1 MEGFL
6 LNLLE
11 CTLTMTVLSCLL
23 LALTPLLER
32 RYSPRC
38 LYALWLVVV
47 VGFAVP
53 VRPGAFPAAVTV
65 ALPAP
70 DWEVRLVAPAQ
81 QDGGVPAQG
90 QDIAGAQDG
99 GEQALQADARFAFSP
114 VQAAFAVWMLGATA
128 WLAASLAVHVRF
140 VRTVRRWSRPIG
152 EKEPLD
158 ALTRAKAHAGVRHRV
173 RLRRC
178 PAVASPM
185 LVGVFRP
192 VILLPDTA
200 LTGRA
205 LELVLLHEL
214 YHLRRGDI
222 PAKMLLMLA
231 RAMHWFNPFMRYVA
245 RALAYHC
252 EASCD
257 ALVVRNTDLDAR
269 QYYSETLIGII
280 RRHSGARSVLC
291 TSYYGGVNGMKR
303 RILSI
308 MDMGTKRIGALA
320 ACLTVA
326 LTLGMGMALALEPEE
341 ETARAALTPMATDAA
356 TPVATDAATPMA
368 TQASQEAIPYGV
380 AVSVSGTHGVG
391 TRLCAQPD
399 ASLWETPLAVY
410 YDGAPF
416 HAERIYAGQDWAY
429 GSFGN
434 GAVYGYVPLSD
445 LMGATGPRNAQAASL
460 PRGRVT
466 TQAFLLAQ
474 ARDDAQAIGLLSA
487 GTEVTLWGRVG
498 DWYHVQAGNETG
510 FVLVWSV
517 KVGEAFVASVQKSL
531 PRAFELLLSSEA
543 IRSEETWMFE
553 RRAEA
558 WGGDHGVPREGDIS
572 AREATDIARRAVAER
587 WGLDEGGLEPAEP
600 DGVYFI
606 TVGEDGSYQSRVRNG
621 DEIVTFNRPYYQV
634 NLRYGDDPT
643 QGYSV
648 YIQPVTGEVLAACGP
663 EDGNG

>member
-1 MEGFL
+1 MGGFL

-11 CTLTMTVLSCLL
+11 CTLTMTALSCLL

-38 LYALWLVVV
+38 LYALWLVVL

-53 VRPGAFPAAVTV
+53 VRPGDAPQAMTVTLHAPEAMSAASLQT
-65 ALPAP
+65 ASPEA
-70 DWEVRLVAPAQ
+70 R
-81 QDGGVPAQG
+81 DGTPE
-90 QDIAGAQDG
+90 
-99 GEQALQADARFAFSP
+99 GEQAPTRAQAGEARAPSAAPRMTLSP
-114 VQAAFAVWMLGATA
+114 VQAAFAIWLLGAA
-128 WLAASLAVHVRF
+128 VWLAAAAVAHARF
-140 VRTVRRWSRPIG
+140 LRTVRRWGRSVG

-158 ALTRAKAHAGVRHRV
+158 ALARAKARAGVRRHV
-173 RLRRC
+173 WLRRC
-178 PAVASPM
+178 PAMASPM
-185 LVGVFRP
+185 LVGVLRP

-200 LTGRA
+200 LAGPA

-214 YHLRRGDI
+214 HHLRRGDI
-222 PAKMLLMLA
+222 PVKLLLVLV
-231 RAMHWFNPFMRYVA
+231 RGMHWFNPIMHWVD

-257 ALVVRNTDLDAR
+257 AWVMRGADLDAR
-269 QYYSETLIGII
+269 QYYSETLIGVI
-280 RRHSGARSVLC
+280 RRESGTRSALC

-308 MDMGTKRIGALA
+308 MDTSRKRVGVLA

-326 LTLGMGMALALEPEE
+326 LTLGTGLALELEPEE
-341 ETARAALTPMATDAA
+341 ETAAVAAPVSTAA
-356 TPVATDAATPMA
+356 PEA
-368 TQASQEAIPYGV
+368 TQTPDRQALRGV
-380 AVSVSGTHGVG
+380 TVTVSGTRGVG
-391 TRLCAQPD
+391 TRLCAEPD
-399 ASLWETPLAVY
+399 ATLWETPLAVY
-410 YDGAPF
+410 YDGATF
-416 HAERIYAGQDWAY
+416 YAERIYAGEDWAY
-429 GSFGN
+429 GSFGE

-445 LMGATGPRNAQAASL
+445 LVGATVPRNVQAASM
-460 PRGRVT
+460 PCGVVT
-466 TQAFLLAQ
+466 AQTLLLSGAQ
-474 ARDDAQAIGLLSA
+474 SDAQATGLLGA
-487 GTEVTLWGRVG
+487 GTEVTVWGRVG
-498 DWYHVQAGNETG
+498 DWYHVQAGEQAG
-510 FVLVWSV
+510 FVPIWSV
-517 KVGEAFVASVQKSL
+517 KVNDAFAATVQKSL
-531 PRAFELLLSSEA
+531 PRAFELQRSPEA
-543 IRSEETWMFE
+543 IRSEETWIFE

-572 AREATDIARRAVAER
+572 AQEATAIARRTVAER

-634 NLRYGDDPT
+634 NLQYGDDPT

-663 EDGNG
+663 EDANG

>member
-1 MEGFL
+1 MGGFL

-11 CTLTMTVLSCLL
+11 CTLTMTALSCLL

-38 LYALWLVVV
+38 LYALWLVVL

-53 VRPGAFPAAVTV
+53 VRPGDAPQAMTVTLHAPEAMSAASLQT
-65 ALPAP
+65 ASPEA
-70 DWEVRLVAPAQ
+70 R
-81 QDGGVPAQG
+81 DGTPE
-90 QDIAGAQDG
+90 
-99 GEQALQADARFAFSP
+99 GEQAPTRAQAGEARAPSAAPRMTLSP
-114 VQAAFAVWMLGATA
+114 VQTAFAIWLLGAA
-128 WLAASLAVHVRF
+128 VWLAAAAVAHARF
-140 VRTVRRWSRPIG
+140 LRTVRRWGRSVG

-158 ALTRAKAHAGVRHRV
+158 ALARAKARAGVRRHV
-173 RLRRC
+173 WLRRC

-185 LVGVFRP
+185 LVGVLRP

-200 LTGRA
+200 LAGPA

-214 YHLRRGDI
+214 HHLRRGDI
-222 PAKMLLMLA
+222 PVKLLLVLV
-231 RAMHWFNPFMRYVA
+231 RGMHWFNPIMHWVD

-257 ALVVRNTDLDAR
+257 AWVVRGADLDAR
-269 QYYSETLIGII
+269 QYYSETLIGVI
-280 RRHSGARSVLC
+280 RRQSGTRSALC

-308 MDMGTKRIGALA
+308 MDMSRKRVGVLA

-326 LTLGMGMALALEPEE
+326 LTLGTGLALALEPEE
-341 ETARAALTPMATDAA
+341 ETAAAVAAPVSTAAPAA
-356 TPVATDAATPMA
+356 TQTPDR
-368 TQASQEAIPYGV
+368 QALRGV
-380 AVSVSGTHGVG
+380 TVTVSGTRGVG
-391 TRLCAQPD
+391 TRLCAEPD
-399 ASLWETPLAVY
+399 ATLWETPLAVY
-410 YDGAPF
+410 YDGATF
-416 HAERIYAGQDWAY
+416 YAERIYAGEDWAY
-429 GSFGN
+429 GSFGE

-445 LMGATGPRNAQAASL
+445 LVGATVPRNVQAASM
-460 PRGRVT
+460 PCGVVT
-466 TQAFLLAQ
+466 AQTLLLSGAQ
-474 ARDDAQAIGLLSA
+474 SDAQATGLLGA
-487 GTEVTLWGRVG
+487 GTAVMLWGRVG
-498 DWYHVQAGNETG
+498 DWYHVQAGEQAG
-510 FVLVWSV
+510 FVPIWSV
-517 KVGEAFVASVQKSL
+517 RVNDAFAATVQKSL
-531 PRAFELLLSSEA
+531 PRAFELQRSPEA
-543 IRSEETWMFE
+543 IRSEETWIFE

-572 AREATDIARRAVAER
+572 AQEATAIARRTVAER

-663 EDGNG
+663 EDANG

>member
-1 MEGFL
+1 MGGFL

-11 CTLTMTVLSCLL
+11 CTLTMTALSCLL

-38 LYALWLVVV
+38 LYALWLVVL

-53 VRPGAFPAAVTV
+53 VRPGDAPQAMTVTLHAPEAMSAASLQT
-65 ALPAP
+65 ASPEA
-70 DWEVRLVAPAQ
+70 R
-81 QDGGVPAQG
+81 DGTPE
-90 QDIAGAQDG
+90 
-99 GEQALQADARFAFSP
+99 GEQAPTRAQAGEARAPSAAPRMTLSP
-114 VQAAFAVWMLGATA
+114 VQTAFAIWLLGAA
-128 WLAASLAVHVRF
+128 VWLAAAAVAHARF
-140 VRTVRRWSRPIG
+140 LRTVRRWGRSVG

-158 ALTRAKAHAGVRHRV
+158 ALARAKARAGVRRHV
-173 RLRRC
+173 WLRRC

-185 LVGVFRP
+185 LVGVLRP

-200 LTGRA
+200 LAGPA

-214 YHLRRGDI
+214 HHLRRGDI
-222 PAKMLLMLA
+222 PVKLLLVLV
-231 RAMHWFNPFMRYVA
+231 RGMHWFNPIMHWMD

-257 ALVVRNTDLDAR
+257 AWVVRGADLDAR
-269 QYYSETLIGII
+269 QYYSETLIGVI
-280 RRHSGARSVLC
+280 RRESGTRSALC

-308 MDMGTKRIGALA
+308 MDTSKKRVGVLA

-326 LTLGMGMALALEPEE
+326 LTLGTGLALELEPEE
-341 ETARAALTPMATDAA
+341 ETAAVAAPVSTAA
-356 TPVATDAATPMA
+356 PEA
-368 TQASQEAIPYGV
+368 TQTPDRQALRGV
-380 AVSVSGTHGVG
+380 TVTVSGTRGVG
-391 TRLCAQPD
+391 TRLCAEPD
-399 ASLWETPLAVY
+399 ATLWETPLAVY
-410 YDGAPF
+410 YDGATF
-416 HAERIYAGQDWAY
+416 YAERIYAGEDWAY
-429 GSFGN
+429 GSFGE

-445 LMGATGPRNAQAASL
+445 LVGATVPRNVQAASM
-460 PRGRVT
+460 PCGVVT
-466 TQAFLLAQ
+466 AQTLLLSGAQ
-474 ARDDAQAIGLLSA
+474 SDAQATGLLGA
-487 GTEVTLWGRVG
+487 GTEVTVWGRVG
-498 DWYHVQAGNETG
+498 DWYHVQAGEQAG
-510 FVLVWSV
+510 FVPIWSV
-517 KVGEAFVASVQKSL
+517 RVNDAFAATVQKSL
-531 PRAFELLLSSEA
+531 PRAFELQRSPEA
-543 IRSEETWMFE
+543 IRSEETWIFE

-572 AREATDIARRAVAER
+572 AQEATAIARRTVAER

-663 EDGNG
+663 EDANG

>member
-1 MEGFL
+1 MGGFL

-11 CTLTMTVLSCLL
+11 CTLTMTALSCLL

-38 LYALWLVVV
+38 LYALWLVVL

-53 VRPGAFPAAVTV
+53 VRPGDAPQAMTVTLHAPEAMSAASLQT
-65 ALPAP
+65 ASPEA
-70 DWEVRLVAPAQ
+70 R
-81 QDGGVPAQG
+81 DGTPE
-90 QDIAGAQDG
+90 
-99 GEQALQADARFAFSP
+99 GEQAPTRAQAGEARALSAAPRMTLSP
-114 VQAAFAVWMLGATA
+114 VQAAFAIWLLGAA
-128 WLAASLAVHVRF
+128 VWLAAAAVAHARF
-140 VRTVRRWSRPIG
+140 LRTVRRWGRSVG

-158 ALTRAKAHAGVRHRV
+158 ALARAKARAGVRRHV
-173 RLRRC
+173 WLRRC

-185 LVGVFRP
+185 LVGVLRP

-200 LTGRA
+200 LAGPA

-214 YHLRRGDI
+214 HHLRRGDI
-222 PAKMLLMLA
+222 PVKLLLVLV
-231 RAMHWFNPFMRYVA
+231 RGMHWFNPIMHWVD

-257 ALVVRNTDLDAR
+257 AWVMRGADLDAR
-269 QYYSETLIGII
+269 QYYSETLIGVI
-280 RRHSGARSVLC
+280 RRQSGTRSALC

-308 MDMGTKRIGALA
+308 MDMSRKRVGVLA

-326 LTLGMGMALALEPEE
+326 LTLGTGLALALEPEE
-341 ETARAALTPMATDAA
+341 ETAAVAAPVSTAA
-356 TPVATDAATPMA
+356 PEA
-368 TQASQEAIPYGV
+368 TQTPDRQALRGV
-380 AVSVSGTHGVG
+380 TVTVSGTRGVG
-391 TRLCAQPD
+391 TRLCAEPD
-399 ASLWETPLAVY
+399 ATLWETPLAVY
-410 YDGAPF
+410 YDGATF
-416 HAERIYAGQDWAY
+416 YAERIYAGEDWAY

-445 LMGATGPRNAQAASL
+445 LVGATVPRNVQAASM
-460 PRGRVT
+460 PCGVVT
-466 TQAFLLAQ
+466 AQTLLLSGAQ
-474 ARDDAQAIGLLSA
+474 SDAQATGLLGA
-487 GTEVTLWGRVG
+487 GTAVTVWGRVG
-498 DWYHVQAGNETG
+498 DWYHVQAGEQAG
-510 FVLVWSV
+510 FVPIWSV
-517 KVGEAFVASVQKSL
+517 RVNDAFAATVQKSL
-531 PRAFELLLSSEA
+531 PRAFELQRSPEA
-543 IRSEETWMFE
+543 IRSEETWIFE

-572 AREATDIARRAVAER
+572 AQEATAIARRTVAER

-634 NLRYGDDPT
+634 NLQYGDDPT

-663 EDGNG
+663 EDANG

>member
-1 MEGFL
+1 MGGFL

-11 CTLTMTVLSCLL
+11 CTLTMTALSCLL

-38 LYALWLVVV
+38 LYALWLVVL

-53 VRPGAFPAAVTV
+53 VRPGDAPQAMTVTLHAPEAMSAASLQT
-65 ALPAP
+65 ASPEA
-70 DWEVRLVAPAQ
+70 R
-81 QDGGVPAQG
+81 DGTPE
-90 QDIAGAQDG
+90 
-99 GEQALQADARFAFSP
+99 GEQAPTRAQAGEARAPSAAPRMTLSP
-114 VQAAFAVWMLGATA
+114 VQTAFAIWLLGAA
-128 WLAASLAVHVRF
+128 VWLAAAAVAHARF
-140 VRTVRRWSRPIG
+140 LRTVRRWGRSVG

-158 ALTRAKAHAGVRHRV
+158 ALARAKARAGVRRHV
-173 RLRRC
+173 WLRRC

-185 LVGVFRP
+185 LVGVLRP

-200 LTGRA
+200 LAGPA

-214 YHLRRGDI
+214 HHLRRGDI
-222 PAKMLLMLA
+222 PVKLLLVLV
-231 RAMHWFNPFMRYVA
+231 RGMHWFNPIMHWVD

-257 ALVVRNTDLDAR
+257 AWVMRGADLDAR
-269 QYYSETLIGII
+269 QYYSETLIGVI
-280 RRHSGARSVLC
+280 RRESGTRSALC

-308 MDMGTKRIGALA
+308 MDMSRKRVGVLA

-326 LTLGMGMALALEPEE
+326 LTLGTGLALELEPEE
-341 ETARAALTPMATDAA
+341 ETAAVAAPVSTAA
-356 TPVATDAATPMA
+356 PEA
-368 TQASQEAIPYGV
+368 TQTPDRQALRGV
-380 AVSVSGTHGVG
+380 TVTVSGTRGVG
-391 TRLCAQPD
+391 TRLCAEPD
-399 ASLWETPLAVY
+399 ATLWETPLAVY
-410 YDGAPF
+410 YDGATF
-416 HAERIYAGQDWAY
+416 YAERIYAGEDWAY
-429 GSFGN
+429 GSFGE

-445 LMGATGPRNAQAASL
+445 LVGATVPRNVQAASM
-460 PRGRVT
+460 PCGVVT
-466 TQAFLLAQ
+466 AQTLLLSGAQ
-474 ARDDAQAIGLLSA
+474 SDAQATGLLGA
-487 GTEVTLWGRVG
+487 GTAVMLWGRVG
-498 DWYHVQAGNETG
+498 DWYHVQAGEQAG
-510 FVLVWSV
+510 FVPIWSV
-517 KVGEAFVASVQKSL
+517 RVNDAFAATVQKSL
-531 PRAFELLLSSEA
+531 PRAFELQRSPEA
-543 IRSEETWMFE
+543 IRSEETWIFE

-572 AREATDIARRAVAER
+572 AQEATAIARRTVAER

-634 NLRYGDDPT
+634 NLQYGDDPT

-663 EDGNG
+663 EDANG

>member
-1 MEGFL
+1 MGGFL

-11 CTLTMTVLSCLL
+11 CTLTMTALSCLL

-38 LYALWLVVV
+38 LYALWLVVL

-53 VRPGAFPAAVTV
+53 VRPGDAPQAMTVTLHAPEAMSAASLQT
-65 ALPAP
+65 ASPEA
-70 DWEVRLVAPAQ
+70 R
-81 QDGGVPAQG
+81 DGTPE
-90 QDIAGAQDG
+90 
-99 GEQALQADARFAFSP
+99 GEQAPTRAQAGEARAPSAAPRMTLSP
-114 VQAAFAVWMLGATA
+114 VQTAFAIWLLGAA
-128 WLAASLAVHVRF
+128 VWLAAAAVAHARF
-140 VRTVRRWSRPIG
+140 LRTVRRWGRSVG

-158 ALTRAKAHAGVRHRV
+158 ALARAKARAGVRRHV
-173 RLRRC
+173 WLRRC

-185 LVGVFRP
+185 LVGVLRP

-200 LTGRA
+200 LAGPA

-214 YHLRRGDI
+214 HHLRRGDI
-222 PAKMLLMLA
+222 PVKLLLVLV
-231 RAMHWFNPFMRYVA
+231 RGMHWFNPIMHWVD

-257 ALVVRNTDLDAR
+257 AWVMRGADLDAR
-269 QYYSETLIGII
+269 QYYSETLIGVI
-280 RRHSGARSVLC
+280 RRESGTRSALC

-308 MDMGTKRIGALA
+308 MDTSKKRVGVLA

-326 LTLGMGMALALEPEE
+326 LTLGTGLALELEPEE
-341 ETARAALTPMATDAA
+341 ETAAVAAPVSTAA
-356 TPVATDAATPMA
+356 PEA
-368 TQASQEAIPYGV
+368 TQTPDRQALRGV
-380 AVSVSGTHGVG
+380 TVTVSGTRGVG
-391 TRLCAQPD
+391 TRLCAEPD
-399 ASLWETPLAVY
+399 ATLWETPLAVY
-410 YDGAPF
+410 YDGATF
-416 HAERIYAGQDWAY
+416 YAERIYAGEDWAY
-429 GSFGN
+429 GSFGE

-445 LMGATGPRNAQAASL
+445 LVGATVPRNVQAASM
-460 PRGRVT
+460 PCGVVT
-466 TQAFLLAQ
+466 AQTLLLSGAQ
-474 ARDDAQAIGLLSA
+474 SDAQATGLLGA
-487 GTEVTLWGRVG
+487 GTEVTVWGRVG
-498 DWYHVQAGNETG
+498 DWYHVQAGEQAG
-510 FVLVWSV
+510 FVPIWSV
-517 KVGEAFVASVQKSL
+517 RVNDAFAATVQKSL
-531 PRAFELLLSSEA
+531 PRAFELQRSPEA
-543 IRSEETWMFE
+543 IRSEETWIFE

-572 AREATDIARRAVAER
+572 AQEATAIARRTVAER

-663 EDGNG
+663 EDANG

>member
-1 MEGFL
+1 MGGFL

-11 CTLTMTVLSCLL
+11 CTLTMTALSCLL

-38 LYALWLVVV
+38 LYALWLVVL

-53 VRPGAFPAAVTV
+53 VRPGDAPQAMTVT
-65 ALPAP
+65 LHAP
-70 DWEVRLVAPAQ
+70 EQEMLLSAPARTDPSEAPVASEMQ
-81 QDGGVPAQG
+81 AD
-90 QDIAGAQDG
+90 AQDG
-99 GEQALQADARFAFSP
+99 GAQDPVLPRLALTPVQTAFSI
-114 VQAAFAVWMLGATA
+114 WLLGAA
-128 WLAASLAVHVRF
+128 VWLAAAAVAHARF
-140 VRTVRRWSRPIG
+140 LRTVRRWGRSVG

-158 ALTRAKAHAGVRHRV
+158 ALARAKARAGVRRHV
-173 RLRRC
+173 WLRRC

-185 LVGVFRP
+185 LVGVLRP

-200 LTGRA
+200 LAGPA

-214 YHLRRGDI
+214 HHLRRGDI
-222 PAKMLLMLA
+222 PVKLLLVLV
-231 RAMHWFNPFMRYVA
+231 RGMHWFNPIMHWVD

-257 ALVVRNTDLDAR
+257 AWVMRGADLDAR
-269 QYYSETLIGII
+269 QYYSETLIGVI
-280 RRHSGARSVLC
+280 RRESGTRSALC

-308 MDMGTKRIGALA
+308 MDTSKKRVGVLA

-326 LTLGMGMALALEPEE
+326 LTLGTGLALELEPGE
-341 ETARAALTPMATDAA
+341 ETAAVAAPVSTAA
-356 TPVATDAATPMA
+356 PEA
-368 TQASQEAIPYGV
+368 TQTPDRQALRGV
-380 AVSVSGTHGVG
+380 TVTVSGTRGVG
-391 TRLCAQPD
+391 TRLCAEPD
-399 ASLWETPLAVY
+399 ATLWETPLAVY
-410 YDGAPF
+410 YDGATF
-416 HAERIYAGQDWAY
+416 YAERIYAGEDWAY
-429 GSFGN
+429 GSFGE

-445 LMGATGPRNAQAASL
+445 LVGATVPRNVQAASM
-460 PRGRVT
+460 PCGVVT
-466 TQAFLLAQ
+466 AQTLLLSGAQ
-474 ARDDAQAIGLLSA
+474 SDAQATGLLGA
-487 GTEVTLWGRVG
+487 GTEVTVWGRVG
-498 DWYHVQAGNETG
+498 DWYHVQAEEQAG
-510 FVLVWSV
+510 FVPVWSV
-517 KVGEAFVASVQKSL
+517 KVNDAFAATVQKSL
-531 PRAFELLLSSEA
+531 PRAFELQRSPEA
-543 IRSEETWMFE
+543 IRSEETWIFE

-572 AREATDIARRAVAER
+572 AQEATAIARRTVAER

-634 NLRYGDDPT
+634 NLRYGDDPA

-663 EDGNG
+663 EDANG

>member
-1 MEGFL
+1 MGGFL

-11 CTLTMTVLSCLL
+11 CTLTMTALSCLL

-38 LYALWLVVV
+38 LYALWLVVL

-53 VRPGAFPAAVTV
+53 VRPGDAPQAMTVTLHAPEAMSAASLQT
-65 ALPAP
+65 ASPEA
-70 DWEVRLVAPAQ
+70 R
-81 QDGGVPAQG
+81 DGTPE
-90 QDIAGAQDG
+90 
-99 GEQALQADARFAFSP
+99 GEQAPTRAQAGEARAPSAAPRMTLSP
-114 VQAAFAVWMLGATA
+114 VQTAFAIWLLGAA
-128 WLAASLAVHVRF
+128 VWLAAAAVAHARF
-140 VRTVRRWSRPIG
+140 LRTVRRWGRSVG

-158 ALTRAKAHAGVRHRV
+158 ALARAKARAGVRRHV
-173 RLRRC
+173 WLRRC

-185 LVGVFRP
+185 LVGVLRP

-200 LTGRA
+200 LAGPA

-214 YHLRRGDI
+214 HHLRRGDI
-222 PAKMLLMLA
+222 PVKLLLVLV
-231 RAMHWFNPFMRYVA
+231 RGMHWFNPIMHWVD

-257 ALVVRNTDLDAR
+257 AWVVRGADLDAR
-269 QYYSETLIGII
+269 QYYSETLIGVI
-280 RRHSGARSVLC
+280 RRESGTRSALC

-308 MDMGTKRIGALA
+308 MDMSRKRVGVLA

-326 LTLGMGMALALEPEE
+326 LTLGTGLALELEPEE
-341 ETARAALTPMATDAA
+341 ETAAVAAPVSTAAPAA
-356 TPVATDAATPMA
+356 TQTPDR
-368 TQASQEAIPYGV
+368 QALRGV
-380 AVSVSGTHGVG
+380 TVTVSGTRGVG
-391 TRLCAQPD
+391 TRLCAEPD
-399 ASLWETPLAVY
+399 ATLWETPLAVY
-410 YDGAPF
+410 YDGATF
-416 HAERIYAGQDWAY
+416 YAERIYAGEDWAY
-429 GSFGN
+429 GSFGE

-445 LMGATGPRNAQAASL
+445 LVGATVPRNVQAASM
-460 PRGRVT
+460 PCGVVT
-466 TQAFLLAQ
+466 AQTLLLSGAQ
-474 ARDDAQAIGLLSA
+474 SDAQATGLLGA
-487 GTEVTLWGRVG
+487 GTEVTVWGRVG
-498 DWYHVQAGNETG
+498 DWYHVQAGEQAG
-510 FVLVWSV
+510 FVPIWSV
-517 KVGEAFVASVQKSL
+517 RVNDAFAATVQKSL
-531 PRAFELLLSSEA
+531 PRAFELQRSPEA
-543 IRSEETWMFE
+543 IRSEETWIFE

-572 AREATDIARRAVAER
+572 AQEATAIARRTVAER

-634 NLRYGDDPT
+634 NLQYGDDPT

-663 EDGNG
+663 EDANG

>member
-1 MEGFL
+1 MGGFL

-11 CTLTMTVLSCLL
+11 CTLTMTALSCLL

-38 LYALWLVVV
+38 LYALWLVVL

-53 VRPGAFPAAVTV
+53 VRPGDAPQAMTVTLHAPEAMSAASLQT
-65 ALPAP
+65 ASPEARDGTPEGEQAP
-70 DWEVRLVAPAQ
+70 TR
-81 QDGGVPAQG
+81 
-90 QDIAGAQDG
+90 AQDG
-99 GEQALQADARFAFSP
+99 GARAPSAAPRMTLSP
-114 VQAAFAVWMLGATA
+114 VQAAFAIWLLGAA
-128 WLAASLAVHVRF
+128 VWLAAAAVAHARF
-140 VRTVRRWSRPIG
+140 LRTVRRWGRSVG

-158 ALTRAKAHAGVRHRV
+158 ALARAKARAGVRRHV
-173 RLRRC
+173 WLRRC

-185 LVGVFRP
+185 LVGVLRP

-200 LTGRA
+200 LAGPA

-214 YHLRRGDI
+214 HHLRRGDI
-222 PAKMLLMLA
+222 PVKLLLVLV
-231 RAMHWFNPFMRYVA
+231 RGMHWFNPIMHWVD

-257 ALVVRNTDLDAR
+257 AWVMRGADLDAR
-269 QYYSETLIGII
+269 QYYSETLIGVI
-280 RRHSGARSVLC
+280 RRESGTRSALC

-308 MDMGTKRIGALA
+308 MDTSRKRVGVLA

-326 LTLGMGMALALEPEE
+326 LTLGTGLALALEPEE
-341 ETARAALTPMATDAA
+341 ETAAAVAAPVSTVAPAA
-356 TPVATDAATPMA
+356 TQTPDR
-368 TQASQEAIPYGV
+368 QALRGV
-380 AVSVSGTHGVG
+380 TVTVSGTRGVG
-391 TRLCAQPD
+391 TRLCAEPD
-399 ASLWETPLAVY
+399 ATLWETPLAVY
-410 YDGAPF
+410 YDGATF
-416 HAERIYAGQDWAY
+416 YAERIYAGEDWAY

-445 LMGATGPRNAQAASL
+445 LVGATVPRNVQAASM
-460 PRGRVT
+460 PCGVVT
-466 TQAFLLAQ
+466 AQTLLLSGAQ
-474 ARDDAQAIGLLSA
+474 SDAQATGLLGA
-487 GTEVTLWGRVG
+487 GTEVTVWGRVG
-498 DWYHVQAGNETG
+498 DWYHVQAGERAG
-510 FVLVWSV
+510 FVPIWSV
-517 KVGEAFVASVQKSL
+517 RVNDAFAATVQKSL
-531 PRAFELLLSSEA
+531 PRAFELQRSPEA
-543 IRSEETWMFE
+543 IRSEETWIFE

-572 AREATDIARRAVAER
+572 AQEATAIARRTVAER

-634 NLRYGDDPT
+634 NLQYGDDPT

-663 EDGNG
+663 EDANG

>member
-1 MEGFL
+1 MGGFL

-11 CTLTMTVLSCLL
+11 CTLTMTALSCLL

-53 VRPGAFPAAVTV
+53 VRPGDAPQAMTVTLHAPEAMSAASLQT
-65 ALPAP
+65 ASPEA
-70 DWEVRLVAPAQ
+70 R
-81 QDGGVPAQG
+81 DGTPE
-90 QDIAGAQDG
+90 
-99 GEQALQADARFAFSP
+99 GEQAPTRAQAGEARAPSAAPRMTLSP
-114 VQAAFAVWMLGATA
+114 VQTAFAIWLLGAA
-128 WLAASLAVHVRF
+128 VWLAAAAVAHARF
-140 VRTVRRWSRPIG
+140 LRTVRRWGRSVG

-158 ALTRAKAHAGVRHRV
+158 ALARAKARAGVRRHV
-173 RLRRC
+173 WLRRC

-185 LVGVFRP
+185 LVGVLRP
-192 VILLPDTA
+192 VILLPDTVLA
-200 LTGRA
+200 GPA

-214 YHLRRGDI
+214 HHLRRGDI
-222 PAKMLLMLA
+222 PVKLLLVLV
-231 RAMHWFNPFMRYVA
+231 RGMHWFNPIMHWVD

-257 ALVVRNTDLDAR
+257 AWVMRGADLDAR
-269 QYYSETLIGII
+269 QYYSETLIGVI
-280 RRHSGARSVLC
+280 RRQSGTRSALC

-308 MDMGTKRIGALA
+308 MDMSRKRVGVLA

-326 LTLGMGMALALEPEE
+326 LTLGTGLALALEPEE
-341 ETARAALTPMATDAA
+341 ETAAVAAPVSTAA
-356 TPVATDAATPMA
+356 PEA
-368 TQASQEAIPYGV
+368 TQTPDRQALRGV
-380 AVSVSGTHGVG
+380 TVTVSGTRGVG
-391 TRLCAQPD
+391 TRLCAEPD
-399 ASLWETPLAVY
+399 ATLWETPLAVY
-410 YDGAPF
+410 YDGATF
-416 HAERIYAGQDWAY
+416 YAERIYAGEDWAY

-445 LMGATGPRNAQAASL
+445 LVGATVPRNVQAASM
-460 PRGRVT
+460 PCGVVT
-466 TQAFLLAQ
+466 AQTLLLSGAQ
-474 ARDDAQAIGLLSA
+474 SDAQATGLLGA
-487 GTEVTLWGRVG
+487 GTAVMLWGRVG
-498 DWYHVQAGNETG
+498 DWYHVQAEEQAG
-510 FVLVWSV
+510 FVPVWSV
-517 KVGEAFVASVQKSL
+517 KVNDAFAATVQKSL
-531 PRAFELLLSSEA
+531 PRAFELQRSPEA
-543 IRSEETWMFE
+543 IRSEETWIFE

-572 AREATDIARRAVAER
+572 AQEATAIARRTVAER

-634 NLRYGDDPT
+634 NLQYGDDPT

-663 EDGNG
+663 EDANG

>member
-1 MEGFL
+1 MGGFL

-11 CTLTMTVLSCLL
+11 CTLTMTALSCLL

-38 LYALWLVVV
+38 LYALWLVVL

-53 VRPGAFPAAVTV
+53 VRPGDAPQAMTVT
-65 ALPAP
+65 LPAP
-70 DWEVRLVAPAQ
+70 EAMSAASLQTASPEAR
-81 QDGGVPAQG
+81 DGTPE
-90 QDIAGAQDG
+90 
-99 GEQALQADARFAFSP
+99 GEQAPTRAQAGEARALSAAPRMTLSP
-114 VQAAFAVWMLGATA
+114 VQTAFAIWLLGAA
-128 WLAASLAVHVRF
+128 VWLAAAAVAHARF
-140 VRTVRRWSRPIG
+140 LRTVRRWGRPVG

-158 ALTRAKAHAGVRHRV
+158 ALARAKARAGVRRHV
-173 RLRRC
+173 WLRRC

-185 LVGVFRP
+185 LVGVLRP

-200 LTGRA
+200 LAGPA

-214 YHLRRGDI
+214 HHLRRGDI
-222 PAKMLLMLA
+222 PVKLLLVLV
-231 RAMHWFNPFMRYVA
+231 RGMHWFNPIMHWVD

-257 ALVVRNTDLDAR
+257 AWVMRGADLDAR
-269 QYYSETLIGII
+269 QYYSETLIGVI
-280 RRHSGARSVLC
+280 RRESGTRSALC

-308 MDMGTKRIGALA
+308 MDTSKKRVGVLA

-326 LTLGMGMALALEPEE
+326 LTLGTGLALELEPEE
-341 ETARAALTPMATDAA
+341 ETAAVAAPVSTAA
-356 TPVATDAATPMA
+356 PEA
-368 TQASQEAIPYGV
+368 TQTPDRQALRGV
-380 AVSVSGTHGVG
+380 TVTVSGTRGVG
-391 TRLCAQPD
+391 TRLCAEPD
-399 ASLWETPLAVY
+399 ATLWETPLAVY
-410 YDGAPF
+410 YDGATF
-416 HAERIYAGQDWAY
+416 YAERIYAGEDWAY
-429 GSFGN
+429 GSFGE

-445 LMGATGPRNAQAASL
+445 LVGATVPRNVQAASM
-460 PRGRVT
+460 PCGVVT
-466 TQAFLLAQ
+466 AQTLLLSGAQ
-474 ARDDAQAIGLLSA
+474 SDAQATGLLGA
-487 GTEVTLWGRVG
+487 GTEVTVWGRVG
-498 DWYHVQAGNETG
+498 DWYHVQAGEQAG
-510 FVLVWSV
+510 FVPIWSV
-517 KVGEAFVASVQKSL
+517 RVNDAFAATVQKSL
-531 PRAFELLLSSEA
+531 PRAFELQRSPEA
-543 IRSEETWMFE
+543 IRSEETWIFE

-572 AREATDIARRAVAER
+572 AQEATAIARRTVAER

-663 EDGNG
+663 EDANG